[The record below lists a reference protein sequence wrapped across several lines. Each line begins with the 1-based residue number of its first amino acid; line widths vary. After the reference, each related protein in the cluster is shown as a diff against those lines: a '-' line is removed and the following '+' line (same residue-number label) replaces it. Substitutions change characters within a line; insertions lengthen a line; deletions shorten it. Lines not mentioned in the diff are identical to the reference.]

1 MQKVVYSTAYY
12 ETKWRP
18 NVYTSHNVPENTFSV
33 NYIALEAIQHFVNQL
48 MDNSIFG
55 IELYLLNVNFVQSR
69 QHMKN

>member
-1 MQKVVYSTAYY
+1 MQKVLYSTPYY
-12 ETKWRP
+12 EKAPRP

-33 NYIALEAIQHFVNQL
+33 NDITLEAIQHFVNQL

-55 IELYLLNVNFVQSR
+55 IELFLHNVHFVQSR